1 MLFSFYS
8 VAIGHMPLSIYN
20 QALQNGFAFHLCTIY
35 QHSNTII
42 IYIFCSQLDPTSE
55 FLNLPRKPTL
65 KKMYFLHLTSHPFP
79 ATCYQFFFPLIKE
92 APSQSQTS
100 QCVNV
105 YAHRTYFLTYLW
117 ILPTSV
123 FMEVFTVHERKTCR
137 ERLSTFTPRHP
148 VELYTQ
154 PTIGLILY
162 VFVWLFDWYPSCN

>member
-1 MLFSFYS
+1 MAL
-8 VAIGHMPLSIYN
+8 HSIYV
-20 QALQNGFAFHLCTIY
+20 QFISILTLLLYIYFALSWILPVN
-35 QHSNTII
+35 
-42 IYIFCSQLDPTSE
+42 
-55 FLNLPRKPTL
+55 FLICLGNLPL

>member
-1 MLFSFYS
+1 MAL
-8 VAIGHMPLSIYN
+8 HSIYV
-20 QALQNGFAFHLCTIY
+20 QFISILTLLLYIYFALSWILPVN
-35 QHSNTII
+35 
-42 IYIFCSQLDPTSE
+42 
-55 FLNLPRKPTL
+55 FLICLGNLPL
-65 KKMYFLHLTSHPFP
+65 KKCTSFIWHHILFQPH
-79 ATCYQFFFPLIKE
+79 AISFFFPLIKE